1 MKDITIFLRWLSH
14 YFLSV
19 CFYFTVI
26 LKVYAVLFAQ
36 SIVSLLTK

>member
-1 MKDITIFLRWLSH
+1 MKDITTFLRGLSH

-26 LKVYAVLFAQ
+26 LKVYVVLFAQ